1 MKLFSA
7 DTYIQRRQVL
17 KKAVGKGQLLFWAN
31 DEAPMN
37 YKDNHFRYRQDSTFL
52 YYFGLNMPGLV
63 ALIDI
68 DTDTEIIFGNEF
80 SLDDTI
86 WMGAQESI
94 SSLAAKVG
102 VQQVLPLKSLKG
114 KVSLAP
120 RLLPAYRAQ
129 TLIKR
134 AHTLGMPVNDHRY
147 DLPFVRAVV
156 AQRSIKTAEEITCI
170 TEAVNISGHMHIAAK
185 AAIKEGKTE
194 YQIAAELLHQMKGHH
209 AELSYPI
216 ICTVNGQY
224 LHNHNYSNVLK
235 NGQMLLIDSGA
246 EIEMG
251 YAGDITRT
259 WPVSGQM
266 SQQQQEIYDT
276 VLEMET
282 TVIDMLKPGIRYADC
297 HRKANH
303 ILLTNLTQL
312 GLLKG
317 KIDDMLDQG
326 VGGLFMPHGLGHM
339 MGLDVH
345 DMEDLGEQYVGYE
358 DGQERST
365 QMGLKSLRLART
377 LAAGMVLTVEP
388 GIYFIPALITEYQ
401 AKCMFTDYVN
411 YEKLAAYSDFGGI
424 RIEDNIHIT
433 PQGAEVLGDP
443 ILK

>member
-7 DTYIQRRQVL
+7 ETYIQRRRIL
-17 KKAVGKGQLLFWAN
+17 KQTVGKGQLLFWAN

-94 SSLAAKVG
+94 SSLAARVG

-114 KVSLAP
+114 KVALQP

-129 TLIKR
+129 TFLKQ
-134 AHTLGMPVNDHRY
+134 AQYLGMAVNNELFDV
-147 DLPFVRAVV
+147 PFVKAVV
-156 AQRSIKTAEEITCI
+156 AQRSIKSPEEIDQIST
-170 TEAVNISGHMHIAAK
+170 AVNISGQMHIAAK
-185 AAIKEGKTE
+185 AAIQAGKTE
-194 YQIAAELLHQMKGHH
+194 YQIAAELLHHMKLHN
-209 AELSYPI
+209 AELSYPV

-224 LHNHNYSNVLK
+224 LHNHNYSNILQ

-246 EIEMG
+246 EGDMG

-266 SQQQQEIYDT
+266 TQQQQEIYDT
-276 VLEMET
+276 VLAMET
-282 TVIDMLKPGIRYADC
+282 SVIESLKPGVPYADY
-297 HRKANH
+297 HRQANH
-303 ILLTNLTQL
+303 ILLSNLSQL

-317 KIDDMLDQG
+317 NIDDMLDQG

-358 DGQERST
+358 EGQERST
-365 QMGLKSLRLART
+365 QLGLKSLRLARK
-377 LAAGMVLTVEP
+377 LEDGMVLTVEP
-388 GIYFIPALITEYQ
+388 GIYFVPALISEYQ
-401 AKCMFTDYVN
+401 AKGMFKDYVN
-411 YEKLAAYSDFGGI
+411 YDKLAAYSNFGGI
-424 RIEDNIHIT
+424 RIEDNVHIT
-433 PQGAEVLGDP
+433 STGAEVLGVAIP
-443 ILK
+443 K